1 MLSRTRRKA
10 NESDASE
17 GVLRNLTTLDRDG
30 EGGRPTG
37 CWLHMISPARDVK
50 RSVHT
55 ERHGSCRK
63 TGEAMPVHHV
73 PDGPPHQ
80 GRTRKEGLLRTFV
93 LGPKGEGAKSCT
105 ACNACPG
112 LVEKRA
118 GPLGLPLLRT
128 LEDLKVNE
136 RTARLKSA

>member
-17 GVLRNLTTLDRDG
+17 EVLRNLTTLDRDG

-50 RSVHT
+50 RSAHT
-55 ERHGSCRK
+55 EGHGSCRK
-63 TGEAMPVHHV
+63 TDEAMAV

-80 GRTRKEGLLRTFV
+80 GRARKDLYL
-93 LGPKGEGAKSCT
+93 CQ
-105 ACNACPG
+105 
-112 LVEKRA
+112 KR
-118 GPLGLPLLRT
+118 
-128 LEDLKVNE
+128 KV
-136 RTARLKSA
+136 RSPAPPAPPTPAWSKSARGDWFYRYSVP